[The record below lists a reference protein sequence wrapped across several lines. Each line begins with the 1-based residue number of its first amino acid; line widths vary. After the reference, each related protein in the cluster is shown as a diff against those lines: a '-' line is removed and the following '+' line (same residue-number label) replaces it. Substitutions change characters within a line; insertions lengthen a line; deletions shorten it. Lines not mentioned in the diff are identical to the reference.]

1 MLVRT
6 MTILIALLSTAC
18 LLPLV
23 PLAAADQIVGGTVRG
38 KSSQQLVLPVPDQP
52 RHILGLVEA
61 KGIYDGPTALLV
73 GSAVRTIE
81 KWNLVGGTGEDQ
93 GFIIFTIEKDQL
105 VASYTGTVRPAEGG
119 RVSLSGQ
126 MRFQN
131 GSGRFAG
138 IQGEVAYT
146 GMADDESFELQLKG
160 TYKKR

>member
-1 MLVRT
+1 
-6 MTILIALLSTAC
+6 
-18 LLPLV
+18 
-23 PLAAADQIVGGTVRG
+23 
-38 KSSQQLVLPVPDQP
+38 
-52 RHILGLVEA
+52 LVEA
-61 KGIYDGPTALLV
+61 KGIYDGPTDLLV

-81 KWNLVGGTGEDQ
+81 KWNLVGGAGEDQ

-105 VASYTGTVRPAEGG
+105 VASYTGRVRPAEGG

-146 GMADDESFELQLKG
+146 GMADDESIELQLKG
-160 TYKKR
+160 TYMKR